1 MLYEN
6 NKKSYVRSPL
16 NVKFKELVSKY
27 EALVD
32 MCEETQSSLY
42 KVYSSI
48 LEDLKDLES
57 ICEKRKRY

>member
-1 MLYEN
+1 MLYDN

-27 EALVD
+27 EALVE
-32 MCEETQSSLY
+32 MSEETQSSLY
-42 KVYSSI
+42 KIYSNM

-57 ICEKRKRY
+57 ICEKRNRY